1 MIVKLIDISMP
12 VHAGMTVY
20 KNKEEKR
27 PVLHRSTSGHA
38 TETMLTMNL
47 HTGTHV
53 DAPLHMLPDG
63 GTIDGTYSLDTF
75 WGRAFV
81 VDLSHLEDKVDAA
94 AVEGL
99 DLDGVDWLLLKTRN
113 SKVTDFDFS
122 FVYLDREAAEILAHR
137 GLKGVGIDALGIE
150 RAQEGHPTH
159 RTLLTEG
166 VCILEG
172 LRLDHVAEGY
182 YDFFAMPIAIEN
194 VEAAPVRA
202 VLIEG

>member
-1 MIVKLIDISMP
+1 MKLIDISMP
-12 VHAGMTVY
+12 VHADMMVY

-27 PVLHRSTSGHA
+27 PILHQSTSGHS

-53 DAPLHMLPDG
+53 DAPLHMMPGG
-63 GTIDGTYSLDTF
+63 GTIDSTYTLDTF

-81 VDLSHLEDKVDAA
+81 VDLSHLEEKVDAP

-113 SKVTDFDFS
+113 SSETVFDFT
-122 FVYLDREAAEILAHR
+122 FVYLEKEAAQILAHR
-137 GLKGVGIDALGIE
+137 GLKGVGIDGLGIE

-159 RTLLTEG
+159 KILLSEG

-172 LRLDHVAEGY
+172 LRLEHVAEGY
-182 YDFFAMPIAIEN
+182 YDFFALPIAIDN